1 MGIAMFKTKV
11 SFDLNIANP
20 EMLREIRAM
29 SPAKNATE
37 VTVAIRAMMKRD
49 RPDVADVEICR
60 QVARSAI
67 EKGIVQLMPPA
78 SVLNNVAKAAKTCR
92 TVEDLLQHAAAAYI
106 NANVLRPTVVN
117 LRRLL
122 LDLDNAGH
130 IYIRCNAQT
139 VNVDD
144 EIFSAMG

>member
-1 MGIAMFKTKV
+1 MFKTKV

-20 EMLREIRAM
+20 EMLKEIRAL

-78 SVLNNVAKAAKTCR
+78 EILGKIAKAAQTC
-92 TVEDLLQHAAAAYI
+92 TDIEDLVRQSVQFYGDTTAPQPSH
-106 NANVLRPTVVN
+106 VN
-117 LRRLL
+117 MRRLII
-122 LDLDNAGH
+122 DLDNAGQ